1 MDPIGLS
8 RTIGWM
14 LRRHLIFS
22 ENEHPLFPMT
32 LYDRVYVLLAL
43 PRNSSQFSPNDRDV
57 VELQPQR
64 RSVIAV

>member
-1 MDPIGLS
+1 
-8 RTIGWM
+8 M

-22 ENEHPLFPMT
+22 ENERPLFPMT

-43 PRNSSQFSPNDRDV
+43 PRNSPQSPPNDRDL

-64 RSVIAV
+64 RSVIAA